1 MLNSHVIFWRERLHF
16 FFEVEETNILQVCD
30 TLSILI
36 AKSLVTGFGSMVHYL
51 MEIIGWE
58 LKF

>member
-1 MLNSHVIFWRERLHF
+1 MSFFGEKDCIFF
-16 FFEVEETNILQVCD
+16 FFEVEETNILQVCG

-36 AKSLVTGFGSMVHYL
+36 AKSHVTGFGSMVHYL